1 MYLLKD
7 KIYNGFENTLKYS
20 VPIGMANIFVFRSL
34 LIMPITLIFM
44 GIIGI
49 VIKKNWYYEN
59 NIEIYIHIK
68 LN

>member
-34 LIMPITLIFM
+34 FIIKTLISSL
-44 GIIGI
+44 III
-49 VIKKNWYYEN
+49 
-59 NIEIYIHIK
+59 
-68 LN
+68 